1 MNNAM
6 RAIYIFS
13 ILLSSFV
20 GFGVNAQTLKDALKD
35 DFLIGAA
42 LNDQHVRKNDTVARL
57 AVAQFNS
64 IVAENCMKSEYI
76 HPSAERWNFK
86 AADRFVK
93 FGVDNNMAVIGHTL
107 IWHSQLAPWFCVDEN
122 GKPVSAKVLKKR
134 MREYIHTLVGR
145 YKGQIHGW
153 DVVNEAIED
162 DGTWRKSPFYEI
174 LGQDY
179 IKLAFKYAHEADP
192 DAELYYNDYNLSTP
206 VKREKAIELVKWLKK
221 QGCRIDAV
229 GMQGHIG
236 MDYPSFEE
244 AEKSIVDIAA
254 TGVKIMITEFD
265 LSAIPTV
272 HMEANVSDLVPYDAA
287 YDPYKTGL
295 SEEASQAWNS
305 RVADCFRI
313 WLKHYDV
320 ISRVT
325 VWGVNDEDSW
335 KNDFPMN
342 GRTDYPLLFNRDCT
356 PKPVVNQLINGELR

>member
-1 MNNAM
+1 MSAKH
-6 RAIYIFS
+6 IILL
-13 ILLSSFV
+13 ILLSLLGIS
-20 GFGVNAQTLKDALKD
+20 GEAQTLKEALKD

-42 LNDQHVRKNDTVARL
+42 INDRHVRKNDTIARL
-57 AVAQFNS
+57 AACQFNS
-64 IVAENCMKSEYI
+64 VVAENCMKSEAL
-76 HPSAERWNFK
+76 HPSADRWNFK

-93 FGVDNNMAVIGHTL
+93 YGVDNGMAVIGHTL
-107 IWHSQLAPWFCVDEN
+107 IWHSQLAPWFCVDEKGN
-122 GKPVSAKVLKKR
+122 NVSAKELKKR
-134 MREYIHTLVGR
+134 MREYIHTVVGR

-174 LGQDY
+174 LGKDY
-179 IKLAFKYAHEADP
+179 ILLAFKYAHEADP

-221 QGCRIDAV
+221 KGCRIDAV

-244 AEKSIVDIAA
+244 AEKTIVDLAA
-254 TGVKIMITEFD
+254 TGVKVMITELD

-272 HMEANVSDLVPYDAA
+272 HMEANVADLVPYDAA
-287 YDPYKTGL
+287 YDPYINGL
-295 SEEASQAWNS
+295 SAEASDAWNS

-313 WLKHYDV
+313 LLRHADV

-325 VWGVNDEDSW
+325 VWGVTDSDSW
-335 KNDFPMN
+335 KNDFPMP
-342 GRTDYPLLFNRDCT
+342 GRTDYPLLFDRSGN

>member
-1 MNNAM
+1 M
-6 RAIYIFS
+6 RAKHIF
-13 ILLSSFV
+13 LLLLLAAIC
-20 GFGVNAQTLKDALKD
+20 FGAEAQTLKEALKD

-42 LNDQHVRKNDTVARL
+42 ISDRHVRKNDSVAQL
-57 AVAQFNS
+57 AVKQFNS
-64 IVAENCMKSEYI
+64 IVAENCMKSEAL
-76 HPSAERWNFK
+76 HPSADRWNFK

-93 FGVDNNMAVIGHTL
+93 FGTDNGMAVVGHTL
-107 IWHSQLAPWFCVDEN
+107 VWHSQLAPWFCVDEKGN
-122 GKPVSAKVLKKR
+122 LVKAKELKKR
-134 MREYIHTLVGR
+134 MREYIHTVVGR

-179 IKLAFKYAHEADP
+179 ILLAFKYAHEADP
-192 DAELYYNDYNLSTP
+192 DAELYYNDYNLSSP

-221 QGCRIDAV
+221 KGCRIDAV

-254 TGVKIMITEFD
+254 TGVKVMVTELD

-272 HMEANVSDLVPYDAA
+272 HMEANVADLVPYDAA
-287 YDPYKTGL
+287 YDPYKEGL
-295 SEEASQAWNS
+295 SAEASDAWNS
-305 RVADCFRI
+305 RVAECFKILLR
-313 WLKHYDV
+313 HSDV

-325 VWGVNDEDSW
+325 VWGITDEDSW
-335 KNDFPMN
+335 KNDFPMP
-342 GRTDYPLLFNRDCT
+342 GRIDYPLLFDRNGQA
-356 PKPVVNQLINGELR
+356 KPVVNQLINGELR